1 MIFKNLSSIVWPQ
14 NILLLPS
21 QFPVY
26 KYSLLLLSIPLLSGC
41 TPEQYRQSADA
52 QVQKIIAER
61 QRQTIDY
68 PLATDLSEEP
78 ISTTPGR
85 AAYAIIP
92 ATPIPPYDPP
102 LIEPI
107 NDELTPGILGPEYPP
122 VVPQFTTDDEEL
134 FGVTAER
141 RQEAQR
147 LRLGPDAP
155 DTLTIELDLFQSL
168 QYAVANSRD
177 YRSRLEDLYL
187 SALDVTLER
196 HMFEPRP
203 FVSTGL
209 QYEGGGS
216 RTLNFGG
223 NVEYDS
229 ALSVVNRAGVR
240 QRLPYGGEI
249 VAEALVN
256 FVDALQDNTS
266 NGENATLALTGTL
279 PLLRGAGFVNLEPLI
294 QSERRVV
301 YQIRQFENYRRE
313 LLVDVASRYFNLLV
327 NQQRLINRQV
337 NFVNLSALTRRTQAL
352 YEAGRINFQ
361 EVQRARQAQL
371 SAETSLIDSQQDYQ
385 SALDTFKLVIG
396 MDTDQP
402 LAIVAV
408 ELDIKA
414 PFIELD
420 DVVELATSFR
430 LDLQTARDQIEDAQR
445 AVKVAENGLLPDLNL
460 TAGISGGNFDDTS
473 ASSLEPD
480 TTRYAAGI
488 TLDFPIDRLSERN
501 IYRRSLIFL
510 QRAQRSFVDLKER
523 IAIAARDALR
533 NIRSAELQ
541 LEIQRRGIELA
552 QRRLDYA
559 NELLKEGLATSRDVV
574 DAQQS
579 LLEAQDRFASARSQL
594 QISILRYLRDTGTL
608 RLDPSAGALARAM
621 YPVDNGS

>member
-1 MIFKNLSSIVWPQ
+1 
-14 NILLLPS
+14 
-21 QFPVY
+21 
-26 KYSLLLLSIPLLSGC
+26 
-41 TPEQYRQSADA
+41 
-52 QVQKIIAER
+52 
-61 QRQTIDY
+61 
-68 PLATDLSEEP
+68 
-78 ISTTPGR
+78 
-85 AAYAIIP
+85 
-92 ATPIPPYDPP
+92 
-102 LIEPI
+102 
-107 NDELTPGILGPEYPP
+107 
-122 VVPQFTTDDEEL
+122 
-134 FGVTAER
+134 
-141 RQEAQR
+141 
-147 LRLGPDAP
+147 
-155 DTLTIELDLFQSL
+155 
-168 QYAVANSRD
+168 
-177 YRSRLEDLYL
+177 
-187 SALDVTLER
+187 
-196 HMFEPRP
+196 
-203 FVSTGL
+203 
-209 QYEGGGS
+209 
-216 RTLNFGG
+216 
-223 NVEYDS
+223 
-229 ALSVVNRAGVR
+229 
-240 QRLPYGGEI
+240 
-249 VAEALVN
+249 
-256 FVDALQDNTS
+256 
-266 NGENATLALTGTL
+266 
-279 PLLRGAGFVNLEPLI
+279 
-294 QSERRVV
+294 
-301 YQIRQFENYRRE
+301 
-313 LLVDVASRYFNLLV
+313 
-327 NQQRLINRQV
+327 
-337 NFVNLSALTRRTQAL
+337 
-352 YEAGRINFQ
+352 
-361 EVQRARQAQL
+361 
-371 SAETSLIDSQQDYQ
+371 
-385 SALDTFKLVIG
+385 
-396 MDTDQP
+396 